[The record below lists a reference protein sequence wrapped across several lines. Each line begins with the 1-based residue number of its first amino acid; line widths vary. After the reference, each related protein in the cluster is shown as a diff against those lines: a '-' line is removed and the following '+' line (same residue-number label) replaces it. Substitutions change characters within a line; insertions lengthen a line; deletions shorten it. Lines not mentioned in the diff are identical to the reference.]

1 MAVSRERRVGGG
13 RCLACGVRGERGG
26 LSPVVGSEEGM
37 RSRLEPG
44 AKACL
49 FRRTTVG
56 VNIPDL
62 TEEQGDTVRLR
73 EKREEGSGDRG
84 RPGQL
89 RSRSQPRSQPS
100 DWMDSLEDA
109 RVGNRST
116 ELGGLALSASNSQ
129 TGYRLS
135 IGGLGSCCWKIPSSL
150 PTVVSITAG
159 SETSRGAVL
168 SI

>member
-26 LSPVVGSEEGM
+26 LSPVVGSEEAM
-37 RSRLEPG
+37 WSRLEPG

-49 FRRTTVG
+49 LRRTTVG

-73 EKREEGSGDRG
+73 EKWEEGSGDRG

-89 RSRSQPRSQPS
+89 RSRSQPWSQPS
-100 DWMDSLEDA
+100 DRMDSLEDA
-109 RVGNRST
+109 GVGNRST
-116 ELGGLALSASNSQ
+116 EFGGLTLSASDSQ
-129 TGYRLS
+129 AGYRLS
-135 IGGLGSCCWKIPSSL
+135 IGGLGLCCLEIPPNL
-150 PTVVSITAG
+150 PTVISITAG
-159 SETSRGAVL
+159 SETSRGAVF
-168 SI
+168 SA